1 MCGSCIHDFAM
12 RKTPTKGPKR
22 FTRLVQFTLDN
33 AAYRRMCVSA
43 RRADM
48 SQAALIREA
57 LKTHFAVEDEIAAK
71 IAADKAEAERR
82 IIERSR
88 AQSPD
93 SFADTRGAL
102 DALDALDAGKAA

>member
-1 MCGSCIHDFAM
+1 MCGSSIYALAM

-22 FTRLVQFTLDN
+22 FTRLVQFTID
-33 AAYRRMCVSA
+33 AAGYRRMCAAA

-57 LKTHFAVEDEIAAK
+57 LKTHFSVEDEIVARA
-71 IAADKAEAERR
+71 AADRAEAERR

-93 SFADTRGAL
+93 SFVDSLVDDTR
-102 DALDALDAGKAA
+102 AA